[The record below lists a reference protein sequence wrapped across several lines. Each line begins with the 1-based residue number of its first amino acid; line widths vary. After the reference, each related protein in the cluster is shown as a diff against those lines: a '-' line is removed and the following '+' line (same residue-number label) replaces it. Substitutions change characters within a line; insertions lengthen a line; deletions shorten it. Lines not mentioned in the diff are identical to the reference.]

1 MNNSSTSDK
10 TIIRRQRLN
19 SRWLVIGLLVVGVIS
34 TGLVVKSFAATQP
47 VLGLSATYFNT
58 PDLSGP
64 GLSRIDSAVNFNWGL
79 GSPMHGINPD
89 KFSVRWRGTLTAPST
104 GVYRIFTTSDDG
116 VRVWLDNQEVIN
128 SWTDHAAQADS
139 GSINLVK
146 GHDYVFVA
154 EYYDN
159 TAAASI
165 SLQWS
170 GPGLAR
176 GVIPSSAFHT
186 VITTPAVTPTP
197 TVVPSGTPTPAVTPV
212 PVPTPAPTPSPT
224 PRGVPSPTQTLNCAP
239 NPHLCG
245 FPDATNTG
253 VRSGVVLKRVPEDV
267 TSGPGWHY
275 DSRGWVAVDT
285 AGATFSGFITHLNV
299 DVTASNVT
307 ISDNRIIVGGD
318 TFGVSVRHAN
328 NVTVSYNEI
337 AGTNNSSGRILVCI
351 KDIYGDTANMR
362 VLANNLYYTST
373 AVQLDAGLI
382 QDNYIHDMGFISGDH
397 INGTTANGGSVLLK
411 ILHNTSFNQF
421 SQTDAISLFEDFG
434 VQANRVIDNNL
445 VAGGG
450 YCIYG
455 GQNAGGPTVSNIQI
469 TNNHFARL
477 YYPNCGAFGYI
488 AAWNPGAPGA
498 VWSGNLWDDT
508 GATVGP

>member
-1 MNNSSTSDK
+1 MFDITQKSSLLK
-10 TIIRRQRLN
+10 N
-19 SRWLVIGLLVVGVIS
+19 LLVTLSVIVA
-34 TGLVVKSFAATQP
+34 VVAATGFWHVHNVAHTKTVP
-47 VLGLSATYFNT
+47 KIVSRPENPIAKVLPSTNPNT
-58 PDLSGP
+58 PP
-64 GLSRIDSAVNFNWGL
+64 TKI
-79 GSPMHGINPD
+79 
-89 KFSVRWRGTLTAPST
+89 TAPAA
-104 GVYRIFTTSDDG
+104 
-116 VRVWLDNQEVIN
+116 N
-128 SWTDHAAQADS
+128 SVSAKS
-139 GSINLVK
+139 
-146 GHDYVFVA
+146 
-154 EYYDN
+154 
-159 TAAASI
+159 ASK
-165 SLQWS
+165 
-170 GPGLAR
+170 
-176 GVIPSSAFHT
+176 
-186 VITTPAVTPTP
+186 
-197 TVVPSGTPTPAVTPV
+197 VTPV
-212 PVPTPAPTPSPT
+212 NSANPATTNSYNSISAPSNPVTTPSNPGT
-224 PRGVPSPTQTLNCAP
+224 PVQGLQTLNCAP

-337 AGTNNSSGRILVCI
+337 AGTNNSSGRILVCV
-351 KDIYGDTANMR
+351 KDIYGDTANMS